1 VNAPHIF
8 KPNVDDISAHLHA
21 LFPPAFVHHLPDA
34 QIEIIYGP
42 PGVFTVSRWFSAF
55 DLKAIAGFAEV
66 RNAQGENIYIGAAL
80 RHGSAPEGGRANGQN
95 YLATTSALSRS
106 ARTSN

>member
-1 VNAPHIF
+1 MNAPHIF
-8 KPNVDDISAHLHA
+8 KPNVADISDHLHA
-21 LFPPAFVHHLPDA
+21 LFPPAFVHHFPDA

-66 RNAQGENIYIGAAL
+66 RNAEGDNIYVGAAV
-80 RHGSAPEGGRANGQN
+80 RHGSAPEGGRANGKN
-95 YLATTSALSRS
+95 YLAAQCGWGESKDL
-106 ARTSN
+106 